1 MRKGPVGWFIE
12 CQCCAREFESKGW
25 AYCPTCMELSA
36 DQRRANHPAAS
47 DRPCQRPGCPH
58 MIPLRSRADAK
69 YCSEPCARKVQN
81 GRRGTQKASGLSD
94 RTPDLSTPTH
104 DFPQQNQGPR
114 IGPKIWPVNIV
125 GGHRRPNDLTLEA
138 ELAATILRCEVGA

>member
-1 MRKGPVGWFIE
+1 
-12 CQCCAREFESKGW
+12 
-25 AYCPTCMELSA
+25 
-36 DQRRANHPAAS
+36 NHPAAS

-138 ELAATILRCEVGA
+138 ELAATILRCEVGAWSPSACAARSRTRGYSAALYPARVGRPGTPS

>member
-1 MRKGPVGWFIE
+1 MGRTRMRKGPVGWFIE

-58 MIPLRSRADAK
+58 ISPRTDTPQNAIALRKARAR
-69 YCSEPCARKVQN
+69 SNV
-81 GRRGTQKASGLSD
+81 
-94 RTPDLSTPTH
+94 
-104 DFPQQNQGPR
+104 
-114 IGPKIWPVNIV
+114 
-125 GGHRRPNDLTLEA
+125 
-138 ELAATILRCEVGA
+138 